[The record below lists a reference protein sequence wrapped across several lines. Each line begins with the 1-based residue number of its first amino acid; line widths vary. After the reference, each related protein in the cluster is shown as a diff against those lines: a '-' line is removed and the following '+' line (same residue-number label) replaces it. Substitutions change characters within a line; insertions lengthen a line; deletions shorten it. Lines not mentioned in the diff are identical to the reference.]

1 MRREHYFAPDTVTQL
16 PAPRKPSRLRMWLC
30 VAVAGLMVWYLVWF
44 WQAAFDWATRLLGG
58 WL

>member
-30 VAVAGLMVWYLVWF
+30 VAVAGLLVWF